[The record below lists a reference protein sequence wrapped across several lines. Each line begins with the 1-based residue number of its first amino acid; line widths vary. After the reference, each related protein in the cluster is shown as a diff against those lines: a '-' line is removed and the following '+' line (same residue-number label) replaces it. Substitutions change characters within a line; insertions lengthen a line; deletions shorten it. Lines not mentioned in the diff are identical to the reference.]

1 MPELRGRA
9 LMLTVSLL
17 TSLGFMLI
25 GYDNGLMGGLVG
37 APAFNKTFN
46 HPSSDMVA
54 TIVAI
59 FEIGCFV
66 GAMSTAVF
74 GERLGRRKTV
84 AIGAVISMLGA
95 ILQGSAYSRAH
106 LIVGR
111 IVSGIGLGIINS
123 TVPVMQAE
131 FSPKASRGM
140 YVCAQLSTLN
150 FGIFLVYWIDFGFV
164 SHTSSYAWRV
174 PTLLQCFIQLAI
186 LGLLTV
192 IPETPRWLAS
202 HDRPDECL
210 KVLAR
215 VADAPEDDYAVQRL
229 HTTITETVAYE
240 QSRQAGWKD
249 IFRSDP
255 IKSRRR
261 FFIACGIQMFQQL
274 GGINAIIYYSGTL
287 FEKSI
292 GFDTH
297 MSSLMSGF
305 LQTWF
310 FVASFIPWFL
320 IDRIGRRPLLM
331 SMISVMA
338 AVMAVQAALIYQVQ
352 FKTASA
358 HAAGIAAAA
367 MLFVY
372 QGAFTIGFQA
382 TVWVYPSE
390 ILPLRLRQRG
400 SAISTA
406 ANWICNYIIVQ
417 ITPPAISHIG
427 WRTYIIF
434 AILNA
439 LWVPIIYFFFPETKG
454 LELEDVDRL
463 FSGEATHT
471 DLLDKAAADEENL
484 DKKGHVERVE
494 QL

>member
-1 MPELRGRA
+1 MPQLQGKA
-9 LMLTVSLL
+9 LLLTVSLL

-25 GYDNGLMGGLVG
+25 GYDNGLMGGLVN
-37 APAFNKTFN
+37 APAFQDTFDN
-46 HPSSDMVA
+46 PSANMIG

-59 FEIGCFV
+59 FEIGCFL
-66 GAMSTAVF
+66 GAMTTAFV
-74 GERLGRRKTV
+74 GEKLGRRKCV
-84 AIGAVISMLGA
+84 GIGAIISIIGA
-95 ILQGSAYSRAH
+95 ILQATAFSRAH

-111 IVSGIGLGIINS
+111 VVSGVGLGFINS
-123 TVPVMQAE
+123 TVPVLQAE

-150 FGIFLVYWIDFGFV
+150 FGILIVYWIDYAFV
-164 SHTSSYAWRV
+164 SHTASYAWRV
-174 PTLLQCFIQLAI
+174 PTILQCIILVVI
-186 LGLLTV
+186 LGLLSV
-192 IPETPRWLAS
+192 IPETPRWLAA
-202 HDRPDECL
+202 HDRPEECL
-210 KVLAR
+210 AVLAR
-215 VADAPEDDYAVQRL
+215 IKGTDDLNDLEVQRL
-229 HTTITETVAYE
+229 HTVITETVAYE
-240 QSRQAGWKD
+240 NSRQAGWKD
-249 IFRSDP
+249 IVRKDP

-261 FFIACGIQMFQQL
+261 FLIACGIQIFQQL

-287 FEKSI
+287 FQKSI

-320 IDRIGRRPLLM
+320 IDRIGRRPLLL

-352 FKTASA
+352 FDTSMAKS
-358 HAAGIAAAA
+358 AGIAAAA
-367 MLFVY
+367 MLFVF

-417 ITPPAISHIG
+417 ITPAAINNIG

-434 AILNA
+434 AVLNA
-439 LWVPIIYFFFPETKG
+439 TWVPIIYLFFPETKG
-454 LELEDVDRL
+454 LELEDVDKL
-463 FSGEATHT
+463 FSGEETLA
-471 DLLDKAAADEENL
+471 DLRREKGMEE
-484 DKKGHVERVE
+484 VERYENVAKS
-494 QL
+494 

>member
-9 LMLTVSLL
+9 LMLTISLL

-37 APAFNKTFN
+37 APAFNDTFS
-46 HPSSDMVA
+46 HPSATMIG

-59 FEIGCFV
+59 FEIGCFT
-66 GAMSTAVF
+66 GAMATAVF
-74 GERLGRRKTV
+74 GEKLGRRKSV
-84 AIGAVISMLGA
+84 AIGAIISMIGA
-95 ILQGSAYSRAH
+95 ILQTSAFGRAH

-111 IVSGIGLGIINS
+111 VVSGIGLGIINS

-131 FSPKASRGM
+131 FSPKASRGI

-150 FGIFLVYWIDFGFV
+150 FGILLVYWIDYAFV
-164 SHTSSYAWRV
+164 THTSSYAWRI
-174 PTLLQCFIQLAI
+174 PTILQCIILFAI

-192 IPETPRWLAS
+192 VPETPRWLAS

-210 KVLAR
+210 HVLAR
-215 VADAPEDDYAVQRL
+215 IADTSEDDTDVQRL
-229 HTTITETVAYE
+229 HTIITETVAFE
-240 QSRQAGWKD
+240 ASRQAGWKD
-249 IFRSDP
+249 VFRSDP

-261 FFIACGIQMFQQL
+261 FLIACGIQMFQQL

-297 MSSLMSGF
+297 MASLMSGF

-320 IDRIGRRPLLM
+320 IDRIGRRPLLL
-331 SMISVMA
+331 SMISLMA

-352 FKTASA
+352 YSTASA
-358 HAAGIAAAA
+358 TGAGIAAAA
-367 MLFVY
+367 MLFVF

-390 ILPLRLRQRG
+390 ILPLHLRQRG

-417 ITPPAISHIG
+417 ITPSAISNIG

-434 AILNA
+434 AVLNA
-439 LWVPIIYFFFPETKG
+439 LWVPIIFFFFPETKG

-463 FSGEATHT
+463 FSGEASRV
-471 DLLDKAAADEENL
+471 DLVEKVGDEE
-484 DKKGHVERVE
+484 
-494 QL
+494 

>member
-1 MPELRGRA
+1 MPKLKGRA
-9 LMLTVSLL
+9 LMLTVSLM

-25 GYDNGLMGGLVG
+25 GYDNGLMGGLVNG
-37 APAFNKTFN
+37 PAFQDTFDN
-46 HPSSDMVA
+46 PSANMLG

-59 FEIGCFV
+59 FEIGCFL
-66 GAMSTAVF
+66 GAMTTAFV
-74 GERLGRRKTV
+74 GEKLGRRKSIG
-84 AIGAVISMLGA
+84 IGAIISVIGTV
-95 ILQGSAYSRAH
+95 LQASAFSRAH

-111 IVSGIGLGIINS
+111 IVSGVGLGFINS
-123 TVPVMQAE
+123 TVPVLQAE

-150 FGIFLVYWIDFGFV
+150 FGIFVVYWIDYAFS
-164 SHTSSYAWRV
+164 SHTASYAWRI
-174 PTLLQCFIQLAI
+174 PTILQCIILFAI
-186 LGLLTV
+186 LGLLFL
-192 IPETPRWLAS
+192 IPETPRWLAA

-210 KVLAR
+210 EVLAR
-215 VADAPEDDYAVQRL
+215 IKGTTDQSDPEVQRL
-229 HTTITETVAYE
+229 HTVITETVAYE
-240 QSRQAGWKD
+240 NSRQAGWRD
-249 IFRSDP
+249 IVRSDP

-261 FFIACGIQMFQQL
+261 FLIACGIQIFQQL

-292 GFDTH
+292 GFDSH

-320 IDRIGRRPLLM
+320 IDRIGRRPLLL

-352 FKTASA
+352 FNTSVAKN
-358 HAAGIAAAA
+358 AGIVAAA
-367 MLFVY
+367 MLFVF

-400 SAISTA
+400 SSISTA

-417 ITPPAISHIG
+417 ITPPAISNIG
-427 WRTYIIF
+427 WKTYIIF
-434 AILNA
+434 AVLNA
-439 LWVPIIYFFFPETKG
+439 TWVPIIYLFFPETKG

-463 FSGEATHT
+463 FSGEETLA
-471 DLLDKAAADEENL
+471 DLRREKSLEEDERFENVT
-484 DKKGHVERVE
+484 KN
-494 QL
+494 